1 MIKTN
6 KTPTLPKGAV
16 SLALPTGDSELT
28 AVLASKPTM
37 IELVGP
43 IANVLAQAC
52 ALSRQ
57 GFTVDTEAMSSMFP
71 TTGTGIVVMVPG
83 DPDPFMVDEANRAIQ
98 EALCREQFAMFDA
111 AKRAEAAAKEQKEQ
125 AEKDAAKAV
134 ITAQI
139 AAQQESLRQLQA
151 TLAAA

>member
-1 MIKTN
+1 
-6 KTPTLPKGAV
+6 
-16 SLALPTGDSELT
+16 
-28 AVLASKPTM
+28 
-37 IELVGP
+37 
-43 IANVLAQAC
+43 
-52 ALSRQ
+52 
-57 GFTVDTEAMSSMFP
+57 
-71 TTGTGIVVMVPG
+71 
-83 DPDPFMVDEANRAIQ
+83 
-98 EALCREQFAMFDA
+98 MFDA